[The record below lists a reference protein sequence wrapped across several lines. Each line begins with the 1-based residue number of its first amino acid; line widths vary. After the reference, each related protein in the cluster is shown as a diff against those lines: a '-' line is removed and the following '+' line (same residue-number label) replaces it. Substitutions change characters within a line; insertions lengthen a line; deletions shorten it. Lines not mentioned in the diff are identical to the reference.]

1 MIWNFRSGFYII
13 RIKIILNRKKTLWFS
28 LSAVILQAKFPF
40 LFQVKQIFQRIIQTF
55 TKMFF
60 FFVKNNSIL
69 SQSTSEVASKHF
81 QLFWTWNPT
90 QTTSQGPSALS
101 NCKNCINITIFAIAS
116 LCCCFWSVFPLFLRI
131 EVAVAEEECKP
142 NRDLHRRWIF
152 GLLFYDS
159 WWLSQLQLV
168 DFCRLRNKSISK
180 RF

>member
-1 MIWNFRSGFYII
+1 M
-13 RIKIILNRKKTLWFS
+13 
-28 LSAVILQAKFPF
+28 VFPF
-40 LFQVKQIFQRIIQTF
+40 SSDSTSKIPIFVSSETNF
-55 TKMFF
+55 STDNSNFYENVF

-101 NCKNCINITIFAIAS
+101 NCKNCINITIFAIVS

-159 WWLSQLQLV
+159 CWLSQLQLV